1 MSLEVSMKQ
10 MSGVNVGVNLTKT
23 EQNVLAAI
31 KKNNEIT
38 ASSIASL
45 CNVTTRTI
53 ERAIKSLKEKISQN
67 VLVQTRKVIVL
78 SNKKFSS

>member
-1 MSLEVSMKQ
+1 MKQ